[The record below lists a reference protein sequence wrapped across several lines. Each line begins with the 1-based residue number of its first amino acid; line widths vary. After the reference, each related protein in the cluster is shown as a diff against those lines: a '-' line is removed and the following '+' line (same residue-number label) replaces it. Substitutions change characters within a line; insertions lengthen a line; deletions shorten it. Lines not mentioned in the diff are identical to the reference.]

1 MKKNLLMWDE
11 SLFRDPDVLEID
23 YVPEQFEF
31 RDTQM
36 RELAFQIRP
45 GLRGGRPLNT
55 VCKGLPGTGKT
66 TSIKKLFSEIEETTK
81 ELVPVYINC
90 QIDNTKF
97 AIVSQIYKKLSGHLP
112 PSSGTSFKQV
122 FDAVARILVK
132 EDIVLLV
139 TLDDA
144 NYLLYENEIN
154 KVLYT
159 LLRSHETYEGTR
171 IGVIVIISDMDV
183 DLSRAVD
190 ARVASV
196 FRPTEIYF
204 APYSDAEI
212 REIMKVRVVQGLFPG
227 VLSDELLDLVVSQT
241 TGSGDLRVGIDLL
254 KRATLSA
261 ERAARRSIER
271 EDICGAYEISKYLH
285 LNYTVKTLKDEE
297 RLVLKSLAERSAQAA
312 RDECGR
318 RVQGDQGV
326 ECHRVYPVLRDRQED
341 GRDAPHQPAVPR
353 GKGQDTD
360 YHAQVRPGKGTRIP
374 QVTSAPLQRRKYFK
388 NIIYPKT
395 LFYDTGVFCHVK
407 CKRTGT
413 RDF

>member
-11 SLFRDPDVLEID
+11 TLFRDPEVLEID

-31 RDTQM
+31 RDAQM
-36 RELAFQIRP
+36 RELAFQVKP

-55 VCKGLPGTGKT
+55 VCKGVPGTGKT
-66 TSIKKLFSEIEETTK
+66 TSVRKIFTEIEETTK
-81 ELVPVYINC
+81 KLVPVYINC

-97 AIVSQIYKKLSGHLP
+97 AIVSQVYRKLTGHLP

-132 EDIVLLV
+132 EGKVLLV
-139 TLDDA
+139 ALDDA

-183 DLSRAVD
+183 DLTRAVD

-204 APYSDAEI
+204 PPYGNAEVQ
-212 REIMKVRVVQGLFPG
+212 EIMKARVMQGLFQG
-227 VLSDELLDLVVSQT
+227 VLSDELLGLVVEQT
-241 TGSGDLRVGIDLL
+241 LSCGDLRVGIDLL

-261 ERAARRSIER
+261 ERAARRTIER
-271 EDICGAYEISKYLH
+271 DDICGAYEVSKYLH
-285 LNYTVKTLKDEE
+285 LSFTIKTLKDEE
-297 RLVLKSLAERSAQAA
+297 RQILRSFAERSIKEHEMNAGEVFKSLRESLSIGYTRFYEIVKKMDAMRLINLQY
-312 RDECGR
+312 RD
-318 RVQGDQGV
+318 
-326 ECHRVYPVLRDRQED
+326 
-341 GRDAPHQPAVPR
+341 
-353 GKGQDTD
+353 GKG
-360 YHAQVRPGKGTRIP
+360 RTRI
-374 QVTSAPLQRRKYFK
+374 
-388 NIIYPKT
+388 IT
-395 LFYDTGVFCHVK
+395 LRYEPAKVLEYLG
-407 CKRTGT
+407 
-413 RDF
+413 

>member
-11 SLFRDPDVLEID
+11 TLFRDPEVLEID

-31 RDTQM
+31 RDAQM

-66 TSIKKLFSEIEETTK
+66 TSIRKLFAEIEDTTK
-81 ELVPVYINC
+81 KLVPVYINC

-97 AIVSQIYKKLSGHLP
+97 AIISQIYKKLSGHLP

-132 EDIVLLV
+132 EEIVLLV
-139 TLDDA
+139 ALDDA

-171 IGVIVIISDMDV
+171 IGVIVIVSDLDV

-196 FRPTEIYF
+196 FRPAEIYF
-204 APYSDAEI
+204 PPYDNAEI
-212 REIMKVRVVQGLFPG
+212 QEIMKARVLQGLFQG
-227 VLSDELLDLVVSQT
+227 VLSEELLNLVVEQT
-241 TGSGDLRVGIDLL
+241 LKSGDLRVGIDLL

-261 ERAARRSIER
+261 ERAARRTIER
-271 EDICGAYEISKYLH
+271 EDICGAYEVSKYLH
-285 LNYTVKTLKDEE
+285 LSYTLKTLKDEE
-297 RLVLKSLAERSAQAA
+297 RLILKSFAERSVKEHEMNAGEVYKSIRESLSIGYTRFYEIIKKMDAMRLINLQY
-312 RDECGR
+312 RD
-318 RVQGDQGV
+318 
-326 ECHRVYPVLRDRQED
+326 
-341 GRDAPHQPAVPR
+341 
-353 GKGQDTD
+353 GKG
-360 YHAQVRPGKGTRIP
+360 RTRI
-374 QVTSAPLQRRKYFK
+374 
-388 NIIYPKT
+388 IT
-395 LFYDTGVFCHVK
+395 LRYDPAKVLEYLA
-407 CKRTGT
+407 
-413 RDF
+413 

>member
-11 SLFRDPDVLEID
+11 TLFRDPEVLEID

-31 RDTQM
+31 RDAQM

-66 TSIKKLFSEIEETTK
+66 TSIRKLFAEIEETTK
-81 ELVPVYINC
+81 KLVPVYINC

-97 AIVSQIYKKLSGHLP
+97 AILSQIYKKLAGHLP

-122 FDAVARILVK
+122 FDAVARILIK
-132 EDIVLLV
+132 EEIVLLV
-139 TLDDA
+139 ALDDA

-159 LLRSHETYEGTR
+159 LLRSHEAYEGTR
-171 IGVIVIISDMDV
+171 IGVMVVVSDLDV
-183 DLSRAVD
+183 DLTRAVD

-204 APYSDAEI
+204 PPYENAEI
-212 REIMKVRVVQGLFPG
+212 LEIMKARVMQGLFQG
-227 VLSDELLDLVVSQT
+227 VLSEELLNLVVEQT
-241 TGSGDLRVGIDLL
+241 LRSGDLRVGIDLL
-254 KRATLSA
+254 KRATFSA

-285 LNYTVKTLKDEE
+285 LSYTIKTLKDEE
-297 RLVLKSLAERSAQAA
+297 RLILKSFAGRSAKEHEMNAGDVYKSIRESMSIGYTRFYEIVKKMDAMRLINLQY
-312 RDECGR
+312 RD
-318 RVQGDQGV
+318 
-326 ECHRVYPVLRDRQED
+326 
-341 GRDAPHQPAVPR
+341 
-353 GKGQDTD
+353 GKG
-360 YHAQVRPGKGTRIP
+360 RTRI
-374 QVTSAPLQRRKYFK
+374 
-388 NIIYPKT
+388 IT
-395 LFYDTGVFCHVK
+395 LRYDPAKVMEYLA
-407 CKRTGT
+407 
-413 RDF
+413 

>member
-11 SLFRDPDVLEID
+11 TLFRDPEVLEID

-31 RDTQM
+31 RDAQM

-66 TSIKKLFSEIEETTK
+66 TSIRKLFAEIEETTK
-81 ELVPVYINC
+81 KLVPVYINC

-97 AIVSQIYKKLSGHLP
+97 AILSQIYKKLAGHLP

-122 FDAVARILVK
+122 FDAVARILIK
-132 EDIVLLV
+132 EEIVLLV
-139 TLDDA
+139 ALDDA

-159 LLRSHETYEGTR
+159 LLRSHEAYEGTR
-171 IGVIVIISDMDV
+171 IGVMVVVSDLDV
-183 DLSRAVD
+183 DLTRAVD

-204 APYSDAEI
+204 PPYENAEI
-212 REIMKVRVVQGLFPG
+212 LEIMKARVMQGLFQG
-227 VLSDELLDLVVSQT
+227 VLSEELLNLVVEQT
-241 TGSGDLRVGIDLL
+241 LRSGDLRVGIDLL
-254 KRATLSA
+254 KRATFSA

-285 LNYTVKTLKDEE
+285 LSYTIKTLKDEE
-297 RLVLKSLAERSAQAA
+297 RLILKSFAGRSAKEHEMNAGDVYKSIRESMSIGYTRFYEIVKKMDAMRLINLQY
-312 RDECGR
+312 RD
-318 RVQGDQGV
+318 
-326 ECHRVYPVLRDRQED
+326 
-341 GRDAPHQPAVPR
+341 
-353 GKGQDTD
+353 GKG
-360 YHAQVRPGKGTRIP
+360 RTRI
-374 QVTSAPLQRRKYFK
+374 
-388 NIIYPKT
+388 IT
-395 LFYDTGVFCHVK
+395 LRYDPAKVLEYLA
-407 CKRTGT
+407 
-413 RDF
+413 

>member
-11 SLFRDPDVLEID
+11 TLFRDPEVLEID

-31 RDTQM
+31 RDDQM

-45 GLRGGRPLNT
+45 ALRGGRPLNT

-66 TSIKKLFSEIEETTK
+66 TSVRKLFAEIEETTK
-81 ELVPVYINC
+81 KLVPVYINC

-97 AIVSQIYKKLSGHLP
+97 AIISQIYKKLAGHLP

-122 FDAVARILVK
+122 FDAVARMLVK
-132 EDIVLLV
+132 DEIVLLV
-139 TLDDA
+139 ALDDA

-159 LLRSHETYEGTR
+159 LLRSHEAYEGTR

-196 FRPTEIYF
+196 FLPTEIYF
-204 APYSDAEI
+204 APYGDAEVQ
-212 REIMKVRVVQGLFPG
+212 EIMKARVMEGLFTS
-227 VLSDELLDLVVSQT
+227 VLSDDLLSLVVEKT
-241 TGSGDLRVGIDLL
+241 LACGDLRVGIDLL

-285 LNYTVKTLKDEE
+285 LSYTVRTLKDEE
-297 RLVLKSLAERSAQAA
+297 RQILRFFAERSLKESEMNAGEVFKSIKESLSIGYTRFYEIVKKMDA
-312 RDECGR
+312 
-318 RVQGDQGV
+318 
-326 ECHRVYPVLRDRQED
+326 LRLINLQYRE
-341 GRDAPHQPAVPR
+341 
-353 GKGQDTD
+353 GKG
-360 YHAQVRPGKGTRIP
+360 RTRVI
-374 QVTSAPLQRRKYFK
+374 
-388 NIIYPKT
+388 T
-395 LFYDTGVFCHVK
+395 LRYEPAKVLECLL
-407 CKRTGT
+407 
-413 RDF
+413 

>member
-11 SLFRDPDVLEID
+11 TLFRDPEVLEID

-31 RDTQM
+31 RDAQM

-55 VCKGLPGTGKT
+55 ICKGLPGTGKT
-66 TSIKKLFSEIEETTK
+66 TSIRKLFAEIEETTK
-81 ELVPVYINC
+81 KLVPVYINC

-97 AIVSQIYKKLSGHLP
+97 AILSQIYKKLAGHLP

-122 FDAVARILVK
+122 FDAVARILIK
-132 EDIVLLV
+132 DEIVLIV
-139 TLDDA
+139 ALDDA

-171 IGVIVIISDMDV
+171 IGVMVIVSDLDV

-204 APYSDAEI
+204 PPYENTEI
-212 REIMKVRVVQGLFPG
+212 QEIMKARVTQGLFPG
-227 VLSDELLDLVVSQT
+227 VLSEELLDLVVKQT
-241 TGSGDLRVGIDLL
+241 QKSGDLRVGIDLL

-285 LNYTVKTLKDEE
+285 LSYTIKTLNDEE
-297 RLVLKSLAERSAQAA
+297 RMILKSFAERSVKEHEMNAGDVYKSLKETLTIGYTRFYEIVKKMDGMRLINLQY
-312 RDECGR
+312 RD
-318 RVQGDQGV
+318 
-326 ECHRVYPVLRDRQED
+326 
-341 GRDAPHQPAVPR
+341 
-353 GKGQDTD
+353 GKG
-360 YHAQVRPGKGTRIP
+360 RTRI
-374 QVTSAPLQRRKYFK
+374 
-388 NIIYPKT
+388 IT
-395 LFYDTGVFCHVK
+395 LRYDPVK
-407 CKRTGT
+407 ILEYLA
-413 RDF
+413 

>member
-1 MKKNLLMWDE
+1 MALRCSEMKKNLLMWDE
-11 SLFRDPDVLEID
+11 TLFRDPEVLEID

-66 TSIKKLFSEIEETTK
+66 TSIRKLFAEIEDTTK
-81 ELVPVYINC
+81 KLVPVYINC

-97 AIVSQIYKKLSGHLP
+97 AIISQIYKKLAGHLP

-132 EDIVLLV
+132 EEIVLLV
-139 TLDDA
+139 ALDDA

-171 IGVIVIISDMDV
+171 IGVIVIVSDLDV
-183 DLSRAVD
+183 DLTRAVD

-196 FRPTEIYF
+196 FRPAEIYF
-204 APYSDAEI
+204 SPYDNAEI
-212 REIMKVRVVQGLFPG
+212 QEIMKARVMQGLFQG
-227 VLSDELLDLVVSQT
+227 VLSEELLNLVVEQT
-241 TGSGDLRVGIDLL
+241 LKSGDLRVGIDLL

-261 ERAARRSIER
+261 ERAARRTIER
-271 EDICGAYEISKYLH
+271 GDICGAYEVSKYLH
-285 LNYTVKTLKDEE
+285 LSYTLKTLKDEE
-297 RLVLKSLAERSAQAA
+297 RLILKSFAERSAKEHEMNAGEVYKSIRESSSIGYTRFYEIIKKMDAMRLINLQY
-312 RDECGR
+312 RD
-318 RVQGDQGV
+318 
-326 ECHRVYPVLRDRQED
+326 
-341 GRDAPHQPAVPR
+341 
-353 GKGQDTD
+353 GKG
-360 YHAQVRPGKGTRIP
+360 RTRI
-374 QVTSAPLQRRKYFK
+374 
-388 NIIYPKT
+388 IT
-395 LFYDTGVFCHVK
+395 LRYDPVK
-407 CKRTGT
+407 ILEYLA
-413 RDF
+413 

>member
-11 SLFRDPDVLEID
+11 TLFRDPEVLEID

-31 RDTQM
+31 RDEQM
-36 RELAFQIRP
+36 RELAFQIKP
-45 GLRGGRPLNT
+45 GIRGGRPMNS

-66 TSIKKLFSEIEETTK
+66 TSIRKLFLEIEETTK
-81 ELVPVYINC
+81 KLVPVYINC

-97 AIVSQIYKKLSGHLP
+97 AIISQIYKKLVGHLP

-122 FDAVARILVK
+122 FDAVARHIMK
-132 EDIVLLV
+132 EEIVLLV
-139 TLDDA
+139 ALDDA

-190 ARVASV
+190 ARVSSV

-204 APYSDAEI
+204 PPYGDAEV
-212 REIMKVRVVQGLFPG
+212 REIMQARVMQGLFSS

-241 TGSGDLRVGIDLL
+241 LKSGDLRVGIDLL

-271 EDICGAYEISKYLH
+271 EDICGAYEISRYLH
-285 LNYTVKTLKDEE
+285 LSYTVKTLKGEE
-297 RLVLKSLAERSAQAA
+297 RQILKSIAEQSTTEQEMNA
-312 RDECGR
+312 
-318 RVQGDQGV
+318 GDVHKALPASLSIGYTRFYEIV
-326 ECHRVYPVLRDRQED
+326 KKL
-341 GRDAPHQPAVPR
+341 DAMRLIHLQYR
-353 GKGQDTD
+353 EGKG
-360 YHAQVRPGKGTRIP
+360 RTRI
-374 QVTSAPLQRRKYFK
+374 
-388 NIIYPKT
+388 IT
-395 LFYDTGVFCHVK
+395 LRYDPARVLEYLS
-407 CKRTGT
+407 
-413 RDF
+413 